1 MAGQPVLSENS
12 GREISNATL
21 GERLRHAR
29 RLHKLTLKSVA
40 ETIGCSESMLSKVE
54 TGRVAPSLQMLA
66 RLAEVLGTT
75 IAALFNEEQGMSVT
89 VYHPGE
95 RQVLGLGSKRDHA
108 DYTVL
113 ERLIPYAEGRLLNAN
128 LHVVPPG
135 GGSNGTL
142 SHRGEEVGFVVE
154 GFVEL
159 TVDGKQILLGA
170 GSSFFFSSSLP
181 HSYRNIGSSV
191 ARIVWCN
198 SPPY

>member
-1 MAGQPVLSENS
+1 MSEGS
-12 GREISNATL
+12 EKEIGNVAL
-21 GERLRHAR
+21 GGRLRHAR
-29 RLHKLTLKSVA
+29 RLHKMTLRSVA
-40 ETIGCSESMLSKVE
+40 AKISCSESMLSKIE

-66 RLAEVLGTT
+66 RLAEVLGTS
-75 IAALFNEEQGMSVT
+75 IAALFNEEQRMTVT
-89 VYHPGE
+89 VYQQGE
-95 RQVLGLGSKRDHA
+95 RQVMGLGSKRDHA

-113 ERLIPYAEGRLLNAN
+113 ERLIPYADGRLLNAN

-142 SHRGEEVGFVVE
+142 SHPGEEVGFVIE

-159 TVDGKQILLGA
+159 IVDGKPLLLGA
-170 GSSFFFSSSLP
+170 GSSFFFSSELP
-181 HSYRNIGSSV
+181 HSYRNIGTSI

>member
-1 MAGQPVLSENS
+1 MDEI
-12 GREISNATL
+12 RETSISNEAL
-21 GERLRHAR
+21 GQRLRHAR
-29 RLHKLTLKSVA
+29 RLHKLTLRSVA
-40 ETIGCSESMLSKVE
+40 GTIGCSESMLSKVE

-66 RLAEVLGTT
+66 RLAETLGTT
-75 IAALFNEEQGMSVT
+75 IAALFNEEQRMSVT

-142 SHRGEEVGFVVE
+142 SHLGEEVGFVVE

-159 TVDGKQILLGA
+159 TVDGKQMLLGA
-170 GSSFFFSSSLP
+170 GSSFFFSSLLP
-181 HSYRNIGSSV
+181 HSYRNIGNST